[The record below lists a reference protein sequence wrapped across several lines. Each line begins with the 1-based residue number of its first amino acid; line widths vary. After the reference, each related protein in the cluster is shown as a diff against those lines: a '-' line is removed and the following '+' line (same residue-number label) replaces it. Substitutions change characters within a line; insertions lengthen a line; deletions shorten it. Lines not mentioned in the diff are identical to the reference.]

1 MLVRLTWE
9 ANHHRRTEHHAALF
23 ELFADLADVFAGVR
37 AVHVVED
44 VLGNVRVRC
53 QYAFCLRRVA
63 APDIENAQWLL
74 SLQQWVQQ
82 QAIRGLAPVFG
93 DEPHEERIRAFDGKL
108 QQRAQVGS
116 EHYTVMLTVEFTKIF
131 RGERYGKNR
140 T

>member
-1 MLVRLTWE
+1 MTELEKVSQWLQTFPEWTGSLTVDYADAVPGNTGLYPKGMTE
-9 ANHHRRTEHHAALF
+9 LSRR
-23 ELFADLADVFAGVR
+23 
-37 AVHVVED
+37 ED

-131 RGERYGKNR
+131 RGE
-140 T
+140 